1 MGMFT
6 NDVLFGGKR
15 LDEEF
20 RIGSLPDADPID
32 PGENFILT
40 DCWVLP
46 DVVPT
51 SIGDAHKTI
60 LKVVKLDPA
69 TNLPVGQEFEVG
81 TLSQAIGS
89 KAKQKEDGD
98 LPAVVRCHMAPT
110 KEAGYND
117 AMVMTFVSAY
127 DGPPI
132 DHGGALDTEPEPA
145 KPKGGRK

>member
-15 LDEEF
+15 LDQEF

-51 SIGDAHKTI
+51 SIGDARKTI
-60 LKVVKLDPA
+60 LKVCKLDPT
-69 TNLPVGQEFEVG
+69 TNLPAGEEYEVG
-81 TLSQAIGS
+81 TLSMAIAA
-89 KAKQKEDGD
+89 KAEQKSDGD

-110 KEAGYND
+110 KAAGNND
-117 AMVMTFVSAY
+117 AMVMSFVSAY

-132 DHGGALDTEPEPA
+132 THGGALDVPA
-145 KPKGGRK
+145 DKPKRGKATA